1 MLERIRTSVTT
12 RAGSRASADK
22 AERASTTSKQYG
34 LEGGKTRRPSHFMFD
49 NIAVGKAGVCVVD
62 ADGVLRVTAL
72 EQRTGVR
79 NSAFFPVRP
88 LIIAVR
94 MFVFVLGRGSGILY
108 VLCLC

>member
-22 AERASTTSKQYG
+22 AEIASTTSKQYG

-62 ADGVLRVTAL
+62 ADGVLRRHMRTNDGETLGDMRARLPSSSTTAH
-72 EQRTGVR
+72 
-79 NSAFFPVRP
+79 
-88 LIIAVR
+88 
-94 MFVFVLGRGSGILY
+94 
-108 VLCLC
+108 